1 MSHVYK
7 TLVELQE
14 EAEALDN
21 ITTEK
26 KNQIAGD
33 SLESLETRR
42 MNNQEVE
49 KFSSPK
55 SENLLSH
62 QMETESES
70 NYDSIADENDE

>member
-14 EAEALDN
+14 EAEALDC

-33 SLESLETRR
+33 SIESLETRR

-55 SENLLSH
+55 SE
-62 QMETESES
+62 
-70 NYDSIADENDE
+70 

>member
-14 EAEALDN
+14 EAEALDC

-26 KNQIAGD
+26 KNQIAGE

-42 MNNQEVE
+42 MNN
-49 KFSSPK
+49 
-55 SENLLSH
+55 
-62 QMETESES
+62 
-70 NYDSIADENDE
+70 